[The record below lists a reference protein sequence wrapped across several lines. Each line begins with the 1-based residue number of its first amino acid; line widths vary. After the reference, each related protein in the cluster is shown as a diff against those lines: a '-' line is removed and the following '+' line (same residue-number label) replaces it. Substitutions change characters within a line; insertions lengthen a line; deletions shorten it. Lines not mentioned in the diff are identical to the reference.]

1 MSENKKGVFITVEGP
16 DGSGKTSNI
25 PFLRECLQEHG
36 FNVITTR
43 EPGGSP
49 IAEELRRIILTEYMD
64 ANAEL
69 LLFAA
74 ARADHIAKT
83 IKPAMESGHVV
94 LSDRFCDSTVA
105 YQGYGRGLLEKV
117 RELEHFVHAG
127 FYPDH
132 TLFFDIPFEE
142 CLSRLSK
149 RTDKQDRIDQ
159 EAVEFKRRVWYG
171 YQRQYNDNQHR
182 MVRIDALEDLP
193 AVQKQILNWIHEE
206 FAPQY
211 RHLQHYP
218 R

>member
-1 MSENKKGVFITVEGP
+1 MEKKGVFISMEGP
-16 DGSGKTSNI
+16 DGSGKTTNVG
-25 PFLRECLQEHG
+25 FLRECLQEHG
-36 FNVITTR
+36 FKVVTTR

-49 IAEELRRIILTEYMD
+49 IAEELRRIILTQYMES
-64 ANAEL
+64 NAEL

-74 ARADHIAKT
+74 ARADHISKT
-83 IKPAMESGHVV
+83 IKPALDGGHVV
-94 LSDRFCDSTVA
+94 LTDRFCDSTVA

-117 RELEHFVHAG
+117 RELEQFVHAG
-127 FYPDH
+127 FYPDF

-159 EAVEFKRRVWYG
+159 EAVEFKRRVWFG
-171 YQRQYNDNQHR
+171 YQRQFNDNQHR
-182 MVRIDALEDLP
+182 MVRINALEDLP
-193 AVQKQILNWIHEE
+193 DVQRQIQNWVHNE
-206 FAPQY
+206 FAPKH